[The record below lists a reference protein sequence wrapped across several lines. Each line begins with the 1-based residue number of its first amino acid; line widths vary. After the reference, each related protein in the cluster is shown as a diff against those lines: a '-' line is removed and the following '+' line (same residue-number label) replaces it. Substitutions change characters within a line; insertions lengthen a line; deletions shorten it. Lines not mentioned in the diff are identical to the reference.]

1 MTTRTELIAGQRW
14 AHAMYG
20 NVVFKESADML
31 EADAVQIARLKDVP
45 MMYKRMA
52 FNAELQHEVDKL
64 REAARMALDA
74 IRELEDRMDIACPYV
89 AAKAHAAL
97 TEALK

>member
-1 MTTRTELIAGQRW
+1 MTRTELIAGLRW
-14 AHAMYG
+14 AHVMYG
-20 NVVFKESADML
+20 NVIFKESADML

-64 REAARMALDA
+64 REAARLALKDLTTANNVSDMAGEFDHVVY
-74 IRELEDRMDIACPYV
+74 R
-89 AAKAHAAL
+89 L